1 MHLLIPFAA
10 ASADAAAQALGTRPL
25 PNLRALAARL
35 EAVAEADTP
44 GGDHSF
50 SPPHERAL
58 ARGFGW
64 AGGDGCLPFAAWHA
78 AGDGIAVDDLAWGEL
93 TPTHWIAGRDQVQL
107 ADPADLGLDEATSR
121 ALLDAVRPLFVDE
134 GFAVAWGAPLRWYI
148 AHERLAG
155 LRTASID
162 RVIHRNI
169 DPWLPYDSAARVLR
183 RLQQEVQMLL
193 YTHPLHDAAVAAGRS
208 PVNSVWLGGCGPA
221 QPVDPAAVPDVIETL
236 RRPAL
241 AGDWTA
247 WAEAWSEV
255 DRHVLGP
262 ALEAARRGAA
272 VTVTLCG
279 ERTWLRLQ
287 PPSGGWWSRLSLRLR
302 GTDPADLL
310 ATL

>member
-1 MHLLIPFAA
+1 
-10 ASADAAAQALGTRPL
+10 
-25 PNLRALAARL
+25 
-35 EAVAEADTP
+35 
-44 GGDHSF
+44 
-50 SPPHERAL
+50 
-58 ARGFGW
+58 
-64 AGGDGCLPFAAWHA
+64 
-78 AGDGIAVDDLAWGEL
+78 
-93 TPTHWIAGRDQVQL
+93 
-107 ADPADLGLDEATSR
+107 
-121 ALLDAVRPLFVDE
+121 
-134 GFAVAWGAPLRWYI
+134 
-148 AHERLAG
+148 
-155 LRTASID
+155 
-162 RVIHRNI
+162 
-169 DPWLPYDSAARVLR
+169 
-183 RLQQEVQMLL
+183 MLL
-193 YTHPLHDAAVAAGRS
+193 YIHPLHDAAVAAGRS

-255 DRHVLGP
+255 DRHVLGA